1 MKPVLA
7 KKFFAKSDLITDN
20 VLRNESFSWNLRI
33 TEKSIM
39 KKSSEIRGLQIF
51 TDIIKNNQV
60 IADSMRIIQ
69 VL

>member
-39 KKSSEIRGLQIF
+39 KKSSEIRGLKIF